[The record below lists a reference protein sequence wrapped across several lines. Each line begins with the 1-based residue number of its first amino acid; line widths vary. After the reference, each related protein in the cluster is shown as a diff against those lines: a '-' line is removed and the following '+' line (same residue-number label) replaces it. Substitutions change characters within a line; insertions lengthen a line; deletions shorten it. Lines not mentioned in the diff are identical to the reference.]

1 MTKYQDKATM
11 MSKPTAANLS
21 TTAEKEHN
29 QRAKKTL
36 KKTHTLL
43 PPEGERLIGL
53 DFITAYTGLS
63 DKYFYALIKKGM
75 FPRPIKLS
83 RSSRWKKS
91 ELDKWIEERVAKR

>member
-1 MTKYQDKATM
+1 M
-11 MSKPTAANLS
+11 
-21 TTAEKEHN
+21 
-29 QRAKKTL
+29 
-36 KKTHTLL
+36 
-43 PPEGERLIGL
+43 GL